1 MEKKYYTLEMPEN
14 VTGENLNKLASLYAK
29 DIEGLSQLYTKGMG
43 GLCLGTDDVQSI
55 QEMFRVFNDVVSL
68 PENYHNEDIPQLSE
82 GRTVK
87 CILDT
92 FDLRESKHHKTKIL
106 LRNTWSELME
116 KEEGEQEGEAAAA
129 LMYTLYKNGWMP
141 HQSVF
146 KGENKFQ
153 LNSIQL
159 TLVEGGDVFIEMEI
173 IAKNKCKIDF
183 DVKFLENGDVDFDNT
198 ESLINA

>member
-1 MEKKYYTLEMPEN
+1 MDKKYYTLEMPQN
-14 VTGENLNKLASLYAK
+14 VTAEDLNKLASLYAK
-29 DIEGLSQLYTKGMG
+29 DIEGLSELYTKGMG

-55 QEMFRVFNDVVSL
+55 QDMFRVFNDVVSL

-92 FDLRESKHHKTKIL
+92 FDLKESKHHKTKIL

-129 LMYTLYKNGWMP
+129 LMYSLYKNGWMP
-141 HQSVF
+141 HRSVF
-146 KGENKFQ
+146 RGQNKFQ
-153 LNSIQL
+153 LNSVEL
-159 TLVEGGDVFIEMEI
+159 TLVEGGDVFIEVEI
-173 IAKNKCKIDF
+173 IAKDKCKINF